1 MKLAVVGFLWVLFAA
16 PPPMA
21 GQQPGPL
28 PVPPSVPRGKPV
40 EQVAPTDT
48 SPTPIPAPEII
59 QRFAA
64 RETEFRA
71 ARDNYT
77 YRQSVKVQELDFD
90 SRPAGTYE
98 MTSDVVF
105 TPEGKRF
112 ERVFYEPVPTL
123 KRISISPEDLSDIQN
138 IQPFVMTTEE
148 LPLYTLDYLGR
159 QPLDELTAYL
169 FRVTPKKID
178 PRHRL
183 FQGLI
188 WVDDQDFQ
196 IVKTYGKA
204 VPDLNQGKEGREN
217 LFPMFETYREQ
228 VDGKYW
234 FPTYTRAEDTLPFKT
249 GPVRIRMIIRYS
261 NYKRFKSD
269 VKITYG
275 GEATPKTTVPPNPE
289 PPKPPR

>member
-1 MKLAVVGFLWVLFAA
+1 MKALAAGIFGLSLAVLLA
-16 PPPMA
+16 A
-21 GQQPGPL
+21 GQEPGPL

-40 EQVAPTDT
+40 EQVAPADT
-48 SPTPIPAPEII
+48 SPTPIPIPEII

-64 RETEFRA
+64 KEKRFEE

-90 SRPAGTYE
+90 NRPAGSYE
-98 MTSDVVF
+98 VISDVVF
-105 TPEGKRF
+105 TPEGKRY
-112 ERVFYEPVPTL
+112 ERVIYEPMPTL
-123 KRISISPEDLSDIQN
+123 KRISISQEDRSDIQN
-138 IQPFVMTTEE
+138 IQPFVLTPEE
-148 LPLYTLDYLGR
+148 LPYYTLDYLGK
-159 QPLDELTAYL
+159 QPIDELNTYL

-183 FQGLI
+183 FQGVI

-204 VPDLNQGKEGREN
+204 VPDLRAGKEGREN
-217 LFPMFETYREQ
+217 LFPLFETYREQ
-228 VDGKYW
+228 IDGKYW
-234 FPTYTRAEDTLPFKT
+234 FPTYTRADDTLDFKS

-261 NYKRFKSD
+261 NYKQFKSD

-275 GEATPKTTVPPNPE
+275 SEAPPKTPEELHPE
-289 PPKPPR
+289 PNKPPH